1 MRSASSTRWLLSYE
15 DLFVGAEALLVS
27 NFDRNPWRA
36 VIEISLG
43 DETQGHPP
51 KVLDTKKICCII
63 TT

>member
-15 DLFVGAEALLVS
+15 DLLVGAEAVLVS
-27 NFDRNPWRA
+27 NPDRNPWCA

-43 DETQGHPP
+43 NETQGHPP

>member
-1 MRSASSTRWLLSYE
+1 MRSASSTQWLPSYE
-15 DLFVGAEALLVS
+15 DLSVGAEAVLVS
-27 NFDRNPWRA
+27 NLDRNPWRA

-43 DETQGHPP
+43 NETQGHPP

>member
-15 DLFVGAEALLVS
+15 DLLVGAEAVLVS
-27 NFDRNPWRA
+27 NPDRNPWGA
-36 VIEISLG
+36 VIEIPLG
-43 DETQGHPP
+43 NETQGHPP